1 MIKFI
6 IQILRQCFSELR
18 SSYVLKNFYFT
29 YAQKH
34 SARRNYTVAER
45 WTTTKK
51 TSTHRY
57 TAIWKRMDEEASCI
71 GSDRIVFIWR
81 ALWRTLHR
89 ELLQY
94 VCLWYRTKNS
104 NKVRIHFCYAIEIDV
119 RNMFKHGMGMHFHTL
134 CPCSQCSQCSLRWIS
149 LLLQFWCCW
158 CCCYCGRLLMW
169 WCCCVSVVVAVIVE
183 FVSSD
188 IFKVEVE
195 AFSCN
200 WIDIAHASSQQNE
213 NVVING
219 LNLVYCRL
227 CIYGKL
233 NFTVSIHLT
242 YSACTRLFRIQ
253 FWVAFFLCS
262 SSCRPSVRVH
272 LHSAD
277 FVE

>member
-45 WTTTKK
+45 WTTTKN

-149 LLLQFWCCW
+149 LFAAILMLLVLLLLWSVADVMMLLCFSCCSLSSLSLFPPI
-158 CCCYCGRLLMW
+158 YSKLKLRLL
-169 WCCCVSVVVAVIVE
+169 VATE
-183 FVSSD
+183 S
-188 IFKVEVE
+188 
-195 AFSCN
+195 
-200 WIDIAHASSQQNE
+200 
-213 NVVING
+213 
-219 LNLVYCRL
+219 
-227 CIYGKL
+227 
-233 NFTVSIHLT
+233 T
-242 YSACTRLFRIQ
+242 
-253 FWVAFFLCS
+253 
-262 SSCRPSVRVH
+262 
-272 LHSAD
+272 
-277 FVE
+277 

>member
-1 MIKFI
+1 MFQWTSFVICFEKLLFYI
-6 IQILRQCFSELR
+6 CTKTLGSQKLHSSREMNNNKKLRHIDTRQYGSE
-18 SSYVLKNFYFT
+18 
-29 YAQKH
+29 
-34 SARRNYTVAER
+34 
-45 WTTTKK
+45 WMKK
-51 TSTHRY
+51 P
-57 TAIWKRMDEEASCI
+57 AV
-71 GSDRIVFIWR
+71 SDRI
-81 ALWRTLHR
+81 
-89 ELLQY
+89 ELFSSGVHCGVHSTVNYYNMY
-94 VCLWYRTKNS
+94 VCDTVQRTVIKFAFIFAMRSKLTYETCLNMAWAC
-104 NKVRIHFCYAIEIDV
+104 IFTHFVHAHNAHNAHSVE
-119 RNMFKHGMGMHFHTL
+119 
-134 CPCSQCSQCSLRWIS
+134 SLF
-149 LLLQFWCCW
+149 LLQFWCCW
-158 CCCYCGRLLMW
+158 FCCYCGRLLMW